1 MLLNITYVFICHL
14 LIFLGD
20 SFLLETLS
28 TFGLDTV
35 TILLLYQFYYNF
47 ILENLHIP
55 QNKSRDKNKSTKE
68 RKKIQGRFYFISW
81 ILDKSKEFKHKD
93 MDGLQRNR
101 IPIPVALRELRV
113 QGKLLF
119 QALCNLL
126 VLLKYIG
133 FLSDFYKLF
142 LYA

>member
-1 MLLNITYVFICHL
+1 MYKLFFIKENVELNKLPFMRSGFCLKKNWGGV
-14 LIFLGD
+14 
-20 SFLLETLS
+20 
-28 TFGLDTV
+28 V
-35 TILLLYQFYYNF
+35 FYYNF

-93 MDGLQRNR
+93 MDGLQRKR